1 MVGAHGQFFF
11 FFFSLFL
18 FLFGVT
24 RFFLGIGTLDWK
36 RGKDSVKGR
45 DWTKTRHEFIFRDSV
60 GIRDP
65 VGIQLGFKIHSNE
78 RVKEKEFVSGT

>member
-1 MVGAHGQFFF
+1 MLTANC
-11 FFFSLFL
+11 FL
-18 FLFGVT
+18 FLLSFSFSFWGYKI
-24 RFFLGIGTLDWK
+24 FLGIGALDWK

-65 VGIQLGFKIHSNE
+65 VGIQLGFKINSNE